1 MRDTYLRQIT
11 VKERNTLHL
20 LVDDD
25 PESDYRAKIILLRKD
40 DGYAVPEI
48 RRITNHHDNNIR
60 KWIHRFNEQGIGGII
75 SRKHTR
81 NAHKFTDDVERKI
94 VDISSRNPQKYY
106 GLEFSTWSLRILAGF
121 LMDEIKLVNSISHT
135 KIRNI
140 LLKHG
145 IKWRHSKTI
154 VGNSK
159 DPEYNLKK
167 STLKN

>member
-1 MRDTYLRQIT
+1 M
-11 VKERNTLHL
+11 L
-20 LVDDD
+20 LDDD
-25 PESDYRAKIILLRKD
+25 PESDYRAKIILLKD

-60 KWIHRFNEQGIGGII
+60 KWIHRFNEQGTGGII

-81 NAHKFTDDVERKI
+81 NAVFTDDVERKI
-94 VDISSRNPQKYY
+94 VDISLKK
-106 GLEFSTWSLRILAGF
+106 STKILWIGIFYMVFTYNACF

-135 KIRNI
+135 EIRNI
-140 LLKHG
+140 LLKHR

-154 VGNSK
+154 VGNNK

-167 STLKN
+167 IH

>member
-25 PESDYRAKIILLRKD
+25 RESGYRAKIILLKN

-75 SRKHTR
+75 SRKHLR
-81 NAHKFTDDVERKI
+81 NAHKFTDDVESKI
-94 VDISSRNPQKYY
+94 VEISSKNPRKYY

-121 LMDEIKLVNSISHT
+121 VMNDIKLVDSISHT
-135 KIRNI
+135 EIRNI

-145 IKWRHSKTI
+145 IRWRRSKTI
-154 VGNSK
+154 LLGNSK
-159 DPEYNLKK
+159 DPEYALKK
-167 STLKN
+167 VH

>member
-1 MRDTYLRQIT
+1 M
-11 VKERNTLHL
+11 

-25 PESDYRAKIILLRKD
+25 PESDHRAKIILLKD

-60 KWIHRFNEQGIGGII
+60 KWIHRFNEQGTGGII

-94 VDISSRNPQKYY
+94 VDISLKK
-106 GLEFSTWSLRILAGF
+106 STKILWIGIFYMVFTYNACF

-135 KIRNI
+135 ESRNI
-140 LLKHG
+140 C
-145 IKWRHSKTI
+145 
-154 VGNSK
+154 
-159 DPEYNLKK
+159 
-167 STLKN
+167 